1 MGIAREGL
9 DDIRV
14 PVRAKLAALWTS
26 LMFCFVY
33 GDYFELYVPGK
44 LESMLDG
51 RMGPLGPVTEGVLV
65 GTSILLAVPGLM
77 IALSLLLPAVLCR
90 WTNLVLAVAYAAIMA
105 LAAQGAWNFYVLMAA
120 IEIVLCACI
129 FVCAWRWPR
138 TMAPAPERSDARVVA
153 T

>member
-1 MGIAREGL
+1 MARARLEE
-9 DDIRV
+9 IKV
-14 PVRAKLAALWTS
+14 HVRAKLAALWTS

-77 IALSLLLPAVLCR
+77 IALSLLLPAALCR

-129 FVCAWRWPR
+129 VAHAWRWPR
-138 TMAPAPERSDARVVA
+138 HALAAHDRDELRAEA
-153 T
+153 A